1 MESLDTLIQRWLE
14 WDQDPSTRREFE
26 KLQADKDDAGL
37 EKRLRERI
45 QFGTAGLRGRM
56 QAGFSCMNSL
66 TVIQASQ
73 GLAKFI
79 KATHKG
85 TEQPS
90 VVIGRDARHN
100 SQKFAFL
107 AANAFEAEGIH
118 VWWYGDVNP
127 TPFVPFAVLL
137 KKADAGV
144 MVTASHNPAQDNGI
158 DSYTHWF
165 YYLYF
170 SNGAQINSPI
180 DGQIAESIRSNLVPW
195 PNAWRGIDGP
205 KTRESDLHNEV
216 SALYCETVNRFARST
231 VDNWRQPSKFV
242 YTPMHGVGH
251 ATMSKLCASL
261 GIDGIITVPEQEQ
274 PDPDFSTVK
283 FPNPEE
289 NGALDLA
296 MKTADNS
303 GVTLIVANDPD
314 ADRFAA
320 AEKVNGS
327 WFRFTGDQ
335 IGVLLASHLLDLWKN
350 NKTEKPMAM
359 LNSAVSSNMLSKMAE
374 KEGFHFEET
383 LTGFKWMGNVARQL
397 EAQGYEVPF
406 AFEEALGYMFTK
418 VCYDKDGLTAAM
430 VFLAAEGKWKEQGLT
445 PFGKLEQLYETY
457 GYHENLNTYFVSP
470 DTTSTT
476 SLFESIRKNTL
487 DAQGTIG
494 SFPIHRWRDMTRG
507 YDSDAAD
514 KRPVLPVD
522 PASQMLTIWS
532 HRGIRFTIRGS
543 GTEPKV
549 KIYIESC
556 GASRNDAVEAVCDLL
571 TAVVENWIKPYAPA
585 MTYFNSMATS
595 SGHILKLA

>member
-1 MESLDTLIQRWLE
+1 MEQLRVDNDE
-14 WDQDPSTRREFE
+14 
-26 KLQADKDDAGL
+26 AAL
-37 EKRLRERI
+37 EKRLRDRI

-73 GLAKFI
+73 GLAKFV
-79 KATHKG
+79 KATHQG

-100 SQKFAFL
+100 SRKFAFL

-118 VWWYGDVNP
+118 VWWYDNVNP

-137 KKADAGV
+137 KKANAGV
-144 MVTASHNPAQDNGI
+144 MVTASHNPAQDNG
-158 DSYTHWF
+158 YKV
-165 YYLYF
+165 YF
-170 SNGAQINSPI
+170 TNGAQINSPV
-180 DGQIAESIRSNLVPW
+180 DSQIADSIKLNLVPW

-205 KTRESDLHNEV
+205 QIRESKLHTEV
-216 SALYCETVNRFARST
+216 STLYCDDVTRFAIST
-231 VDNWRQPSKFV
+231 VDTWRQPSQFV

-251 ATMSKLCASL
+251 ATMSKLCDSL
-261 GIDGIITVPEQEQ
+261 KIKGIITVSEQEH

-296 MKTADNS
+296 MKTADKS
-303 GVTLIVANDPD
+303 GVTLIIANDPD

-320 AEKVNGS
+320 AQKVK
-327 WFRFTGDQ
+327 FTGDQ
-335 IGVLLASHLLDLWKN
+335 LGVLLASHLLDSWKN
-350 NKTEKPMAM
+350 KKTRKPMAM
-359 LNSAVSSNMLSKMAE
+359 LSSTVSSGMLSKMAE

-397 EAQGYEVPF
+397 ENQGYEVPF

-430 VFLAAEGKWKEQGLT
+430 VFLAAEAKWKEQGLT

-470 DTTSTT
+470 DTKTTT

-487 DAQGTIG
+487 ESNSTIG
-494 SFPIHRWRDMTRG
+494 LFPIHRWRDMTRG
-507 YDSDAAD
+507 HDTDTAD

-532 HRGIRFTIRGS
+532 HRGVRFTIRGS

-556 GASRNDAVEAVCDLL
+556 GASRKDAIDAVCDML
-571 TAVVENWIKPYAPA
+571 TAVLESWIKPYAPT
-585 MTYFNSMATS
+585 MTYFTSMATS
-595 SGHILKLA
+595 SGHIFKFD

>member
-1 MESLDTLIQRWLE
+1 MEPLDTLVQRWLE
-14 WDQDPSTRREFE
+14 WDQDPSTRKEMEQLRVDNDE
-26 KLQADKDDAGL
+26 AAL
-37 EKRLRERI
+37 EKRLRDRI

-73 GLAKFI
+73 GLAKFV
-79 KATHKG
+79 KATHQG

-100 SQKFAFL
+100 SRKFAFL

-118 VWWYGDVNP
+118 VWWYDNVNP

-137 KKADAGV
+137 KKANAGV
-144 MVTASHNPAQDNGI
+144 MVTASHNPAQDNG
-158 DSYTHWF
+158 YKV
-165 YYLYF
+165 YF
-170 SNGAQINSPI
+170 TNGAQINSPV
-180 DGQIAESIRSNLVPW
+180 DSQIADSIKLNLVPW

-205 KTRESDLHNEV
+205 QIRESKLHTEV
-216 SALYCETVNRFARST
+216 STLYCDDVTRFAIST
-231 VDNWRQPSKFV
+231 VDTWRQPSQFV

-251 ATMSKLCASL
+251 ATMSKLCDSL
-261 GIDGIITVPEQEQ
+261 KIKGIITVPEQEH

-296 MKTADNS
+296 MKTADKS
-303 GVTLIVANDPD
+303 GVTLIIANDPD

-320 AEKVNGS
+320 AQKVNGS

-335 IGVLLASHLLDLWKN
+335 LGVLLASHLLDSWKN
-350 NKTEKPMAM
+350 KKTRKPMAM
-359 LNSAVSSNMLSKMAE
+359 LSSTVSSSMLSKMAE

-397 EAQGYEVPF
+397 ENQGYEVPF

-430 VFLAAEGKWKEQGLT
+430 LFLAAEAKWKEQGLT

-470 DTTSTT
+470 DTKTTT

-487 DAQGTIG
+487 DSNSTIG

-507 YDSDAAD
+507 HDTDTTD

-532 HRGIRFTIRGS
+532 HRGVRFTIRGS

-556 GASRNDAVEAVCDLL
+556 GASRKDAIDAVCDML
-571 TAVVENWIKPYAPA
+571 TAVLESWIKPYAPT
-585 MTYFNSMATS
+585 MTYFTSMATS
-595 SGHILKLA
+595 SGHIFKFD

>member
-1 MESLDTLIQRWLE
+1 MESLDTLVQRWLE
-14 WDQDPSTRREFE
+14 WDQDPSSRKEIE

-79 KATHKG
+79 KAAHAG
-85 TEQPS
+85 AEQPS
-90 VVIGRDARHN
+90 VVIGHDARHN

-118 VWWYGDVNP
+118 VWWYDSVNP

-137 KKADAGV
+137 KKANAGV
-144 MVTASHNPAQDNGI
+144 MVTASHVSISFFRELKGRG
-158 DSYTHWF
+158 
-165 YYLYF
+165 YF

-180 DGQIAESIRSNLVPW
+180 DGRIAESISVNLVPW
-195 PNAWRGIDGP
+195 ANAWRGIDGP
-205 KTRESDLHNEV
+205 QTRESDLHTEV
-216 SALYCETVNRFARST
+216 LALYCEAVNRFAKST
-231 VDNWRQPSKFV
+231 VDTWRLPSKFV

-251 ATMSKLCASL
+251 ATMSKLCDSL
-261 GIDGIITVPEQEQ
+261 GIQGIITVSEQEQ

-296 MKTADNS
+296 MKTADKA

-320 AEKVNGS
+320 AEKINGS

-335 IGVLLASHLLDLWKN
+335 IGVLLASHLLDSWKKE
-350 NKTEKPMAM
+350 KTKKPMAM

-397 EAQGYEVPF
+397 ETQGYEVPF

-430 VFLAAEGKWKEQGLT
+430 VFLAAEAKWKEQGLT

-470 DTTSTT
+470 STESTT
-476 SLFESIRKNTL
+476 SLFESIRRNTL
-487 DAQGTIG
+487 DVKGTIG
-494 SFPIHRWRDMTRG
+494 SFPINRWRDMTRG
-507 YDSDAAD
+507 FDSDTAD
-514 KRPVLPVD
+514 KRPALPVD

-532 HRGIRFTIRGS
+532 HRGVRFTIRGS

-556 GASRNDAVEAVCDLL
+556 GASRNDAVEAVCNLL
-571 TAVVENWIKPYAPA
+571 TAVLENWIKPFAPA
-585 MTYFNSMATS
+585 MTYFNSMTTS